1 MPSKSRIKGFKM
13 GTKEKQELDNLFGL
27 SSEEKKALILYND
40 DHNFFE
46 FVIESLIK
54 ICSHTEEQAE
64 QCAMI
69 VHFKGKCDV
78 KQGEYETLNPMR
90 EALTQRGLN
99 ATIE

>member
-1 MPSKSRIKGFKM
+1 M
-13 GTKEKQELDNLFGL
+13 GNKEKHELDSLYKL
-27 SSEEKKALILYND
+27 SSEEKKTLILYND
-40 DHNFFE
+40 DHNFFD

-54 ICSHTEEQAE
+54 VCGHTEEQAE

-78 KQGEYETLNPMR
+78 KHGDY
-90 EALTQRGLN
+90 EALSPMHKALTDRGLS

>member
-1 MPSKSRIKGFKM
+1 M
-13 GTKEKQELDNLFGL
+13 GRKEQHELDNLFGL
-27 SSEEKKALILYND
+27 SSAEKKALILYND
-40 DHNFFE
+40 DHNYFD

-54 ICSHTEEQAE
+54 VCNHTEEQAE

-69 VHFKGKCDV
+69 VHFRGKCDV

-90 EALTQRGLN
+90 EALTQRGLS